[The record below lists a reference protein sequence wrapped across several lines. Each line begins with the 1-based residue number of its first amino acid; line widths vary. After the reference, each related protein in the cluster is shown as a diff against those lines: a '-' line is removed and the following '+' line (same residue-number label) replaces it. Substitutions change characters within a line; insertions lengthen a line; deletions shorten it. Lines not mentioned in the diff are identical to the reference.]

1 MHCHHHVNTI
11 ITKFLHLHLCNSCQ
25 MKVEMVLPSTLSF
38 LLRSVTL
45 VSDWRDTRVTA
56 RRRQNIST
64 PKRPMKGKPEEGR
77 KSQTRFKS
85 RQHSFAPVKGF
96 FWKDKCCPQPCS
108 VFSSQCDGII
118 CREVSVLADFFLMTT
133 GRDILLTNSFR
144 TSIFRVINFSWRG
157 EAGGVSRA
165 VAHLPFGYLA
175 LPIFWTFSASFCL
188 PQKGISPVC
197 SDPVHL
203 QSLQNIVAQDL
214 HLSSRSPDCQ
224 PHG

>member
-118 CREVSVLADFFLMTT
+118 CREVSVLADFFLRLIHGSSSASMSYRTT
-133 GRDILLTNSFR
+133 LLTPRYVRPN
-144 TSIFRVINFSWRG
+144 
-157 EAGGVSRA
+157 
-165 VAHLPFGYLA
+165 
-175 LPIFWTFSASFCL
+175 
-188 PQKGISPVC
+188 
-197 SDPVHL
+197 
-203 QSLQNIVAQDL
+203 
-214 HLSSRSPDCQ
+214 
-224 PHG
+224 